1 MSGLIVLLVT
11 FALMWALFIL
21 PQQRRVRQH
30 QSLVQSLGP
39 GDEVVTAG
47 GVIGEIVGI
56 VDDTVILRVADG
68 VELRLL
74 RGAISRRLEEP
85 SDADAVDVTEADEL
99 DLSDDG
105 GLPAGPAEQGG
116 TWPLAGD
123 DDPGRAS

>member
-85 SDADAVDVTEADEL
+85 AEAVDVTEADEL
-99 DLSDDG
+99 DLSDDS

-123 DDPGRAS
+123 DDPGRTS